1 MSPKKEPSAER
12 SLDGELVQVFDSQS
26 ETEALVVKGLLES
39 AGIDAAVISLDA
51 PPDVLPGVGG
61 IVVRVAADR
70 ADEAR
75 QVIADSREIGP
86 DSTDSDVNDGPAA

>member
-1 MSPKKEPSAER
+1 MSPNEEPSAPR
-12 SLDGELVQVFDSQS
+12 SLDGELVEVFDTQS
-26 ETEALVVKGLLES
+26 ESEALVVKGLLES
-39 AGIDAAVISLDA
+39 AGIEAAVISLDA

-86 DSTDSDVNDGPAA
+86 DTPDSDLNDGSAA